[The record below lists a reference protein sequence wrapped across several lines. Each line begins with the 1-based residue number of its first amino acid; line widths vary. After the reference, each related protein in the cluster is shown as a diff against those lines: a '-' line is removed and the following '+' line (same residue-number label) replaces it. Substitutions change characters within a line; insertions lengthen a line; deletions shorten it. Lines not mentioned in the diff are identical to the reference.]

1 MGAFISAVTL
11 LVPSYTE
18 GIDFY
23 VRVLGF
29 TLVEDRPLGGGKR
42 WVLVAPEA
50 GAATRLLLAE
60 AADEAQRRAIGR
72 QAGGRVCLFLTTG
85 DFRRDHARMRA
96 AGVVFL
102 EEPRR
107 EDYGTVAVFRDPFG
121 NRWDLIE
128 PADGYSAAT
137 EREL

>member
-1 MGAFISAVTL
+1 VAAFVSAVTL
-11 LVPSYTE
+11 LVPSYAE

-23 VRVLGF
+23 VGVLGF
-29 TLVEDRPLGGGKR
+29 ALVEDRPLGGGKR

-60 AADEAQRRAIGR
+60 AADEAQRQAIGR
-72 QAGGRVCLFLTTG
+72 QAGGRVFLFLTTD

-96 AGVVFL
+96 AGVAFL
-102 EEPRR
+102 DEPRR
-107 EDYGTVAVFRDPFG
+107 EAYGTVAVFRDPFG

-128 PADGYSAAT
+128 PADGYSAAS